1 MDERNLSKIFPVNI
15 TKFALFDDDDDDDFV
30 PWYNCQLITNHKVFR
45 SISFLMRK
53 KRPSLSSMDFIFFF
67 GEKKLIQCFFIS
79 FTLRHHH
86 HHLQF
91 QDHK

>member
-45 SISFLMRK
+45 SISFVMRK
-53 KRPSLSSMDFIFFF
+53 K
-67 GEKKLIQCFFIS
+67 
-79 FTLRHHH
+79 
-86 HHLQF
+86 
-91 QDHK
+91 